1 MNQINTKRLKSSL
14 SLEDHKSVCKAL
26 GIPIFAENS
35 KQIIYYTGDKNVD
48 PYKGSAKLVF
58 YKDTD
63 VYIGYTAGRAYDVIS
78 LTQQR
83 LSLLKQPSSFIDAI
97 NFILS
102 TTGKQID
109 SIQRINKPHVYDW
122 QKDLEKFIR
131 FKRTGSILPTYD
143 PTILDQ
149 LETRFPQPWIDEG
162 ISKETMAKYLIRY
175 YERCNQTCIPV
186 FGQNGLLH
194 GIRVRNWQPEYL
206 EGKNKAKY
214 MPLITLDDTCYKFD
228 TNSILYGLNYNW
240 PEIER
245 TGTVYIG
252 EGEKFVLKMDTWFH
266 EKSCAVAMFGGSLG
280 LKRRNDLVK
289 LGVKRVVLVPDNDW
303 IGQDEEKF
311 CEWQKKI
318 QKQVDLWAGLASV
331 EVVWDNDDVP
341 ILEPKQNA
349 TDQTLN
355 VWNRLYEQREI
366 CS

>member
-1 MNQINTKRLKSSL
+1 M
-14 SLEDHKSVCKAL
+14 
-26 GIPIFAENS
+26 
-35 KQIIYYTGDKNVD
+35 
-48 PYKGSAKLVF
+48 
-58 YKDTD
+58 
-63 VYIGYTAGRAYDVIS
+63 
-78 LTQQR
+78 
-83 LSLLKQPSSFIDAI
+83 SLLKQPSSFIDAI

-149 LETRFPQPWIDEG
+149 LETRFPQSWLDEG
-162 ISKETMAKYLIRY
+162 ISEETMAKYLIRY

-186 FGQNGLLH
+186 FGQNGELH

-252 EGEKFVLKMDTWFH
+252 EGEKFVLKMDTWFQ

-280 LKRRNDLVK
+280 LRRRNDLVK

-311 CEWQKKI
+311 KDWQKKI

-331 EVVWDNDDVP
+331 EVVWDDGDSP
-341 ILEPKQNA
+341 ILDSKQNA
-349 TDQTLN
+349 TDQTLDI
-355 VWNRLYEQREI
+355 WNRLYEQREI

>member
-1 MNQINTKRLKSSL
+1 MNQINTKLLKSSL
-14 SLEDHKSVCKAL
+14 SLEDHKTILKAL
-26 GIPIFAENS
+26 GIPAFNENS
-35 KQIIYYTGDKNVD
+35 KQIIYWSGDKNID
-48 PYKGSAKLVF
+48 PLSGSPKLYF
-58 YKDTD
+58 FKDTK
-63 VYIGYTAGRAYDVIS
+63 VYIGFTSSASYDIIS
-78 LTQQR
+78 LTQRR
-83 LSLLKQPSSFIDAI
+83 LSLLKQPSSFIDTI

-109 SIQRINKPHVYDW
+109 SIQRINKPQVYDW
-122 QKDLEKFIR
+122 EKDLGKFIR

-143 PTILDQ
+143 PTIIDQ
-149 LETRFPQPWIDEG
+149 LETRFPQPWLDEG
-162 ISKETMAKYLIRY
+162 ISEETMAKYLIRY

-186 FGQNGLLH
+186 FGQNGELH

-228 TNSILYGLNYNW
+228 TNSLLYGLNYNW

-266 EKSCAVAMFGGSLG
+266 EKSSAVAMFGGSLG

-311 CEWQKKI
+311 KDWQKKI

-331 EVVWDNDDVP
+331 EVVWDDGDNP
-341 ILEPKQNA
+341 ILNPKQNA
-349 TDQTLN
+349 TDQTLD
-355 VWNRLYEQREI
+355 VWNQLYEQREI